1 MSLAD
6 DLLEQAEVLANRE
19 PKKPKQVSLRRAA
32 SAAYYA
38 LFHRLIEEATGLFVR
53 EDFKRQALIART
65 FDHGKMKKVCAEFK
79 KNNLPEGLRLAA
91 TSYQAPAH
99 LKTVAETFIKL
110 QQLRHEADYNLDRSF
125 TRPEV
130 RQVIQETQSAFTAW
144 NAVRSTDDARLFLAC
159 FLLWETWNNK
169 VRT

>member
-6 DLLEQAEVLANRE
+6 DLLEQAEMLAKRE
-19 PKKPKQVSLRRAA
+19 PKNPKQVSLRRAV

-38 LFHRLIEEATGLFVR
+38 LFHRLIEESARLFVR
-53 EDFKRQALIART
+53 DDFKRQALVART
-65 FDHGKMKKVCAEFK
+65 FDHGRMKKVCAEFK
-79 KNNLPEGLRLAA
+79 RDNLPEGLRLSA
-91 TSYQAPAH
+91 TPFQAPTD

-130 RQVIQETQSAFTAW
+130 WQVFQEAQAAFTAW
-144 NAVRSTDDARLFLAC
+144 EAVKNTDGARLFLAC